1 MKAKDLVIRKYHEA
15 TAVKETGTFA
25 GGKVRY
31 KILITPKSRN
41 VAGWGQRESWAW
53 AEAARELKLM

>member
-1 MKAKDLVIRKYHEA
+1 MKAKDLVIREYPEA

-31 KILITPKSRN
+31 KILITPNSRK
-41 VAGWGQRESWAW
+41 VTGWGQRESWAW